1 MNETKV
7 LPGLGYNQ
15 TGALKIRFFIE
26 LPTSLTEEQ
35 IAALSNIL

>member
-7 LPGLGYNQ
+7 LPGLGYTE
-15 TGALKIRFFIE
+15 TGSLKIRFSID

-35 IAALSNIL
+35 IAALSKIL